1 LILTARLD
9 SRAQVI
15 LESVRHTDVVSVGL
29 WNVRGSRDE
38 TAAQAGFSH
47 FLEHMLFKGTERRN
61 AFQIAREVERVGG
74 FLNAFTEK
82 EVLCCYCTL
91 PAEDLELAVDVLADM
106 YFHSVLDPRELE
118 KEKAVVINEIQTAE
132 DNPEERAHQLYLEGL
147 WNGHELSRKITG
159 ESTEVSAI
167 SRDRLESFYRERFSG
182 EHTVVTASGRL
193 EPEALLEQLN
203 RRFPNQPAW
212 QGPPAVP
219 QRRPPERRRSW
230 ELKRDKFEQVQVYAG
245 LSYPSARRAADYYQD
260 LVFNTLFGE
269 SMSSRL
275 FQDLREDK
283 GLCYT
288 VYSFRSY
295 FTDISLWTIYA
306 STTPATLPALL
317 DGLQAELGRLRAEP
331 PTSREVEDAK
341 SQIRGGM
348 ILAKEDMENRMKRL
362 FRMHY
367 LTDRVVEHEESMAM
381 LGQVDREQV
390 LQLVDGLI
398 RAEAFNLLAYGSR
411 GVRRLA
417 LPAFRF

>member
-1 LILTARLD
+1 LILTAGLD
-9 SRAQVI
+9 SRALAI
-15 LESVRHTDVVSVGL
+15 LEPVQHTDVVSVGL

-38 TAAQAGFSH
+38 TRGEAGFSH
-47 FLEHMLFKGTERRN
+47 FLEHMLFKGTERRS

-82 EVLCCYCTL
+82 EVVCCYCTL
-91 PAEDLELAVDVLADM
+91 PAENLPLAVDVLCDM
-106 YFHSVLDPRELE
+106 YFHSTLEPREIE

-132 DNPEERAHQLYLEGL
+132 DNPEEKAHQLYLEGL

-159 ESTEVSAI
+159 ETEEVSAI
-167 SRDRLESFYRERFSG
+167 GREPLERFYRERFSSG
-182 EHTVVTASGRL
+182 QTVVTASGRL
-193 EPEALLEQLN
+193 EAEELLEQLN
-203 RRFPNQPAW
+203 ESFPSGQAPA
-212 QGPPAVP
+212 PEPVEP
-219 QRRPPERRRSW
+219 ERRPPKRRRSW
-230 ELKRDKFEQVQVYAG
+230 DLKRDKFEQVQVYTG

-306 STTPATLPALL
+306 STTPATLSALL
-317 DGLQAELGRLRAEP
+317 DGLEGELGRLRREP
-331 PTSREVEDAK
+331 PTAKEVEDAK
-341 SQIRGGM
+341 SQIRGGL

-367 LTDRVVEHEESMAM
+367 LTDRVVEPEESMAM
-381 LGQVDREQV
+381 LAEVGREDV
-390 LQLVDGLI
+390 LRLVDQLI

-411 GVRRLA
+411 GVRKLR